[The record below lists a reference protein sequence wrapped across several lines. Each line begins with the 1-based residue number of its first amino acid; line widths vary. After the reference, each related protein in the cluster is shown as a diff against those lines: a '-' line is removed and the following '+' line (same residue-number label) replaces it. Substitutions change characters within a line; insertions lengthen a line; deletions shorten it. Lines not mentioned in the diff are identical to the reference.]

1 MKKLLVLTTTMVG
14 MLLGSLPA
22 AADEHGADMQY
33 YVPMPVYRTGPY
45 AAGGTGYFG
54 GIIDY
59 YTLLNERDGGIGG
72 VKVVWDECETE
83 YNRTKGI
90 ECYHRQK
97 KSDLGEALYFD
108 PLSVGISSG
117 LIEQGRR
124 DKISIISVNHG
135 RTETE
140 RGDVFPY
147 QFPLGTNAYDFAY
160 ATVKHMGQQMGGMDK
175 LKGETIVTLYHGSP
189 YGREANDFLTGLSE
203 QYGFTHEPIEVPHPG
218 NEQGSQ
224 WLKIRRL
231 KPAYVFL
238 RGWGVMNPVAMQTA
252 ARTGYSVSKLIGNE
266 WSNSDE
272 DVIPAGKTA
281 DGYQAVTVH
290 RAGADFPVA
299 QEIIESLYNQG
310 RGDLDDRSRIGSV
323 YYNLGLWAA
332 VMSSEAIRVAQKR
345 FGKELTSAQVRW
357 GFENIALNQDNLDEM
372 GLMDVVPP
380 IQVTCMDHAA
390 VHLARF
396 QQWDASARQWNLIS
410 DWIDGS
416 SDFSR
421 QVVNENAAKY
431 VEENPEFKQRD
442 CNNPEDRDNFDI

>member
-1 MKKLLVLTTTMVG
+1 MRKFLVVTSSLVA
-14 MLLGSLPA
+14 MLLFTSVA
-22 AADEHGADMQY
+22 VADY

-59 YTLLNERDGGIGG
+59 YNLLNERDGGIGG
-72 VKVVWDECETE
+72 VKIVWDECETE

-97 KSDLGEALYFD
+97 KSELGDALYFD
-108 PLSVGISSG
+108 PLSVGISSS
-117 LIEQGRR
+117 LIEQGRK
-124 DKISIISVNHG
+124 DKLSIISVNHG

-160 ATVKHMGQQMGGMDK
+160 ATVKHMGEQLGGIDK
-175 LKGETIVTLYHGSP
+175 LKGEKIVTLFHGSP
-189 YGREANDFLTGLSE
+189 YGREANEFLTSIGE
-203 QYGFTHEPIEVPHPG
+203 QYGFEHVPIEVAHPG

-231 KPAYVFL
+231 KPAFVFL

-252 ARTGYSVSKLIGNE
+252 VRNGYSVSQLIGNE

-272 DVIPAGKTA
+272 DVIPAGKAA

-290 RAGADFPVA
+290 RAGADFPA
-299 QEIIESLYNQG
+299 ARQIIERLYNSG
-310 RGDLDDRSRIGSV
+310 KGDLEDKSRIGSV
-323 YYNLGLWAA
+323 YWNLGIWAA

-345 FGKELTSAQVRW
+345 FGKELTSSMVRW
-357 GFENIALNQDNLDEM
+357 GFENVELTQSDLDRL
-372 GLMDVVPP
+372 GLADVVPP
-380 IQVTCMDHAA
+380 IKVTCLDHAA
-390 VHLARF
+390 LHSARF
-396 QQWDASARQWNLIS
+396 QQWSAGERKWKLIS
-410 DWIDGS
+410 GWIEGR
-416 SDFSR
+416 SDFS
-421 QVVNENAAKY
+421 QSVVDENAEKY
-431 VEENPEFKQRD
+431 AQEHPEFPKRD
-442 CNNPEDRDNFDI
+442 CNDKDSRDNFDV

>member
-1 MKKLLVLTTTMVG
+1 MKKFSMTVFGAMA
-14 MLLGSLPA
+14 MLLA
-22 AADEHGADMQY
+22 AAPVAAEY

-45 AAGGTGYFG
+45 AAGGSGYFG

-59 YTLLNERDGGIGG
+59 YRLLNERDGGIGG

-97 KSDLGEALYFD
+97 KSAHGEALYFD
-108 PLSVGISSG
+108 PLSVGISSS
-117 LIEQGRR
+117 LIEQGRK

-160 ATVKHMGQQMGGMDK
+160 ATIKHMAESLGGIDK
-175 LKGETIVTLYHGSP
+175 LKGEKIVTLYHGSP
-189 YGREANDFLTGLSE
+189 YGREANEFLTSLGE
-203 QYGFTHEPIEVPHPG
+203 QYGFEHVPIEVPHPG

-231 KPAYVFL
+231 KPAFVFL

-252 ARTGYSVSKLIGNE
+252 VRTGYKVSQLIGNE

-272 DVIPAGKTA
+272 DVIPAGKAA

-290 RAGADFPVA
+290 RAGADYPLA
-299 QEIIESLYNQG
+299 QQIIEQLYNEG
-310 RGDLDDRSRIGSV
+310 KGDLKDKSRIGSV
-323 YYNLGLWAA
+323 YWNLGIWAA
-332 VMSSEAIRVAQKR
+332 AMSSEAIRVAQAR
-345 FGKELTSAQVRW
+345 FGKNLTSAQVRW
-357 GFENIALNQDNLDEM
+357 GFENIELSQDRLDKM
-372 GLMDVVPP
+372 GLADVVPP
-380 IQVTCMDHAA
+380 IRVTCKDHAA
-390 VHLARF
+390 VHQARF
-396 QQWDASARQWNLIS
+396 QQWSASERKWKLIS
-410 DWIDGS
+410 GWIDGK
-416 SDFSR
+416 SDFSQ
-421 QVVNENAAKY
+421 QVVDENADKYAK
-431 VEENPEFKQRD
+431 EHPEFPVRD
-442 CNNPEDRDNFDI
+442 CNSEADRDNFDI

>member
-1 MKKLLVLTTTMVG
+1 MRKLLVAASSLVA
-14 MLLGSLPA
+14 MLLFTSA
-22 AADEHGADMQY
+22 AVADY
-33 YVPMPVYRTGPY
+33 YVPMPVYRIGPY

-97 KSDLGEALYFD
+97 KGELGEALYFD
-108 PLSVGISSG
+108 PLSVGISSS
-117 LIEQGRR
+117 LIEQGRK
-124 DKISIISVNHG
+124 DKLSIISVNHG

-160 ATVKHMGQQMGGMDK
+160 ATIKHMGEQLGGIDK
-175 LKGETIVTLYHGSP
+175 LKGEKIVTLFHGSP
-189 YGREANDFLTGLSE
+189 YGREANEFLTSLGE
-203 QYGFTHEPIEVPHPG
+203 QYGFEHVPIEVPHPG
-218 NEQGSQ
+218 NEQGAQ

-238 RGWGVMNPVAMQTA
+238 RGWGVMNPVAINTA
-252 ARTGYSVSKLIGNE
+252 VRNGYSVSRLIGNE

-272 DVIPAGKTA
+272 DVIPAGKAA

-290 RAGADFPVA
+290 RAGTDFPAA
-299 QEIIESLYNQG
+299 QEIVERLYNTG
-310 RGDLDDRSRIGSV
+310 KGDLQDRTRVGST
-323 YYNLGLWAA
+323 YWNLGVWAA

-345 FGKELTSAQVRW
+345 FGKELTSSMVRW
-357 GFENIALNQDNLDEM
+357 GFENVELTQQDLDRL
-372 GLMDVVPP
+372 GLADVVPP
-380 IQVTCMDHAA
+380 IKVTCLDHAA
-390 VHLARF
+390 LHTARF
-396 QQWDASARQWNLIS
+396 QQWDASARKWKLIS
-410 DWIDGS
+410 GWIEGR
-416 SDFSR
+416 SDFS
-421 QVVNENAAKY
+421 QKVVDENAEKY
-431 VEENPEFKQRD
+431 AAENPEFPKRD
-442 CNNPEDRDNFDI
+442 CNNPDSRDNFDI

>member
-1 MKKLLVLTTTMVG
+1 MKRLSIIAVSIVG
-14 MLLGSLPA
+14 MLLASLPVA
-22 AADEHGADMQY
+22 AKETY

-59 YTLLNERDGGIGG
+59 YNLINSRGGIGG
-72 VKVVWDECETE
+72 VKIVWDECETE

-90 ECYHRQK
+90 ECYQRQK
-97 KSDLGEALYFD
+97 TSELGEALYFD

-147 QFPLGTNAYDFAY
+147 QFPLGTNAYDFAN
-160 ATVKHMGQQMGGMDK
+160 ATIKHMGKQMGGMGK
-175 LKGETIVTLYHGSP
+175 LKGQTIVTLYHGSP
-189 YGREANDFLTGLSE
+189 YGREANEFITGLGE
-203 QYGFTHEPIEVPHPG
+203 IHGFKHEPIEVPHPG

-224 WLKIRRL
+224 WLKIRKM

-252 ARTGYSVSKLIGNE
+252 VRNGYSVSKIIGNE

-272 DVIPAGKTA
+272 DVIPAGKAA

-290 RAGADFPVA
+290 RAGKDYPAA
-299 QEIIESLYNQG
+299 QEIIDKLYNNGQ
-310 RGDLDDRSRIGSV
+310 GDLEDRSRIGSV
-323 YYNLGLWAA
+323 YWNLGVWAA
-332 VMSSEAIRVAQKR
+332 VMSAEAIRTAQKR
-345 FGKELTSAQVRW
+345 FGKKLSSAQVRW
-357 GFENIALNQDNLDEM
+357 GFENIKLTQNDLNKM
-372 GLMDVVPP
+372 GLSDVVPP
-380 IQVTCMDHAA
+380 IEVTCLDHAG
-390 VHLARF
+390 VHKARF
-396 QQWDASARQWNLIS
+396 QQWNAKKRKWALVSE
-410 DWIDGS
+410 WIDGKS
-416 SDFSR
+416 AYATE
-421 QVVNENAAKY
+421 VVNTNADKY
-431 VEENPEFKQRD
+431 AEEHPEFPKRN
-442 CNNPEDRDNFDI
+442 CSNPKDRNDFDL

>member
-1 MKKLLVLTTTMVG
+1 MRKILVATSGLVA
-14 MLLGSLPA
+14 MLLFASVVV
-22 AADEHGADMQY
+22 ADY

-59 YTLLNERDGGIGG
+59 YNLLNERDGGIGG
-72 VKVVWDECETE
+72 VKIVWDECETE

-97 KSDLGEALYFD
+97 KNSSLGDALYFD
-108 PLSVGISSG
+108 PLSVGISSS
-117 LIEQGRR
+117 LIEQGRK

-160 ATVKHMGQQMGGMDK
+160 ATIKHMGQQMGGIDK
-175 LKGETIVTLYHGSP
+175 LKGETIVTLFHGSP
-189 YGREANDFLTGLSE
+189 YGREANEFLTSLGE
-203 QYGFTHEPIEVPHPG
+203 KYGFTHVPIEVPHPG

-238 RGWGVMNPVAMQTA
+238 RGWGVMNPVAMQTTV
-252 ARTGYSVSKLIGNE
+252 RNGYSVSKLIGNE

-272 DVIPAGKTA
+272 DVIPAGKAA

-290 RAGADFPVA
+290 RSGTDFPVA
-299 QEIIESLYNQG
+299 QEIIGTLYDAG
-310 RGDLDDRSRIGSV
+310 KGDLDDKSRIGSV
-323 YYNLGLWAA
+323 YWNLGIWAA
-332 VMSSEAIRVAQKR
+332 VMSAEAIRVAQKR
-345 FGKELTSAQVRW
+345 FGKNLTSSMVRW
-357 GFENIALNQDNLDEM
+357 GFENISLSQDDLNRM
-372 GLMDVVPP
+372 GLGDVVPP
-380 IQVTCMDHAA
+380 IQVTCLDHAA
-390 VHLARF
+390 LHKARF
-396 QQWDASARQWNLIS
+396 QQWDAKARQWKLIS
-410 DWIDGS
+410 EWIEGR
-416 SDFSR
+416 SDFS
-421 QVVNENAAKY
+421 QSVVDENAEKY
-431 VEENPEFKQRD
+431 ATEHPEFPKRNCTD
-442 CNNPEDRDNFDI
+442 ANSRDNFDI

>member
-1 MKKLLVLTTTMVG
+1 MRKLIMLTVG
-14 MLLGSLPA
+14 MLAMLLASLPA
-22 AADEHGADMQY
+22 VADY

-59 YTLLNERDGGIGG
+59 YKLLNERDGGIGG

-97 KSDLGEALYFD
+97 KGELGQALYFD
-108 PLSVGISSG
+108 PLSVGISSS
-117 LIEQGRR
+117 LIEQGRK
-124 DKISIISVNHG
+124 DQISIISVNHG

-160 ATVKHMGQQMGGMDK
+160 ATVKYMAEQLGGMDK
-175 LKGETIVTLYHGSP
+175 LKGETMVTLFHGSP
-189 YGREANDFLTGLSE
+189 YGREANEFLTSLSG

-224 WLKIRRL
+224 WLKIRRMQ
-231 KPAYVFL
+231 PALVFL

-252 ARTGYSVSKLIGNE
+252 VRNGYPVSQLVGNE

-272 DVIPAGKTA
+272 DVIPAGKAA
-281 DGYQAVTVH
+281 DGYVAVTVH
-290 RAGADFPVA
+290 RAGKDYPLMD
-299 QEIIESLYNQG
+299 EIEEMLYTTG
-310 RGDLDDRSRIGSV
+310 KGDLEDPTRLGSV
-323 YYNLGLWAA
+323 YYNLGIWAA
-332 VMSSEAIRVAQKR
+332 AMSAEAIRVAQER

-357 GFENIALNQDNLDEM
+357 GFENIKMTKKSIEEM
-372 GLMDVVPP
+372 GLGDIVPP
-380 IQVTCMDHAA
+380 IEVSCMDHAA
-390 VHLARF
+390 VHIARF
-396 QQWDASARQWNLIS
+396 QKWDANKRQWSLVS
-410 DWIDGS
+410 DWIEGR
-416 SDFSR
+416 SDFS
-421 QVVNENAAKY
+421 QNVVDTNAQKY
-431 VEENPEFKQRD
+431 AEEHPEFPQRD
-442 CNNPEDRDNFDI
+442 CNNPKDRDDFDV

>member
-1 MKKLLVLTTTMVG
+1 MAAMLVSSASVV
-14 MLLGSLPA
+14 
-22 AADEHGADMQY
+22 ADY

-59 YTLLNERDGGIGG
+59 YRLLNEKGGIGG

-97 KSDLGEALYFD
+97 KNDLGEALYFD
-108 PLSVGISSG
+108 PLSVGISSS
-117 LIEQGRR
+117 LIEQGRK

-160 ATVKHMGQQMGGMDK
+160 AVIKHIAAQMGGMEK
-175 LKGETIVTLYHGSP
+175 LKGEKIVTLFHGSP
-189 YGREANDFLTGLSE
+189 YGREANEFLNSLGE
-203 QYGFTHEPIEVPHPG
+203 RYGFEHVPIEVPHPG

-224 WLKIRRL
+224 WLKIRKL

-252 ARTGYSVSKLIGNE
+252 VRTGYKVSNLIGNE

-272 DVIPAGKTA
+272 DVIPAGDA
-281 DGYQAVTVH
+281 ANGYQAVTVH
-290 RAGADFPVA
+290 RAGKDYPLA
-299 QEIIESLYNQG
+299 QEIIKKLYNQG
-310 RGDLDDRSRIGSV
+310 KGDLEDKSRIGSV
-323 YYNLGLWAA
+323 YWNLGIWAA
-332 VMSSEAIRVAQKR
+332 VLSSEALRVAQKR
-345 FGKELTSAQVRW
+345 FGKQLTSAQVRW
-357 GFENIALNQDNLDEM
+357 GFENIHLTPSRLNEM
-372 GLMDVVPP
+372 GLSDVVPP
-380 IQVTCMDHAA
+380 IQVTCKDHAA
-390 VHLARF
+390 VHQARF
-396 QQWDASARQWNLIS
+396 QQWSSAERKWKLVS

-421 QVVNENAAKY
+421 QVVNENADKYAK
-431 VEENPEFKQRD
+431 EHPEFPVRD
-442 CNNPEDRDNFDI
+442 CDNPKDRDDFDV

>member
-1 MKKLLVLTTTMVG
+1 MRKILLATSGLVASLLLVGV
-14 MLLGSLPA
+14 A
-22 AADEHGADMQY
+22 VADY

-59 YTLLNERDGGIGG
+59 YNLLNERDGGIGG

-97 KSDLGEALYFD
+97 KGALGEALYFD
-108 PLSVGISSG
+108 PLSVGISSS
-117 LIEQGRR
+117 LIEQGRV
-124 DKISIISVNHG
+124 DKLSIISVNHG

-160 ATVKHMGQQMGGMDK
+160 AAVKHMGQQMGGMDK
-175 LKGETIVTLYHGSP
+175 LQGETIVTLFHGSP
-189 YGREANDFLTGLSE
+189 YGREANEFLTGLGE
-203 QYGFTHEPIEVPHPG
+203 QYGFTHEPVEVPHPG

-224 WLKIRRL
+224 WLKIRRF

-252 ARTGYSVSKLIGNE
+252 VRNGYPVSKLIGNE

-272 DVIPAGKTA
+272 DVIPAGKAA

-299 QEIIESLYNQG
+299 EEIISMLYDAG
-310 RGDLDDRSRIGSV
+310 KGDLEDKSRIGSV
-323 YYNLGLWAA
+323 YWNLGIWAA
-332 VMSSEAIRVAQKR
+332 VMSAEAIRTAQER
-345 FGKELTSAQVRW
+345 FGKNLTSSMVRW
-357 GFENIALNQDNLDEM
+357 GFENIKLTQDDLDRM
-372 GLMDVVPP
+372 GLGEVVPP
-380 IQVTCMDHAA
+380 IHVSCKDHAA
-390 VHLARF
+390 VHTARF
-396 QQWDASARQWNLIS
+396 QQWDAGARKWKLIS
-410 DWIDGS
+410 GWIEGR
-416 SDFSR
+416 SDFSQ
-421 QVVNENAAKY
+421 QVVDENAEKY
-431 VEENPEFKQRD
+431 ADEHPEFPMRD
-442 CNNPEDRDNFDI
+442 CNNPESRDNFDI